1 MQNLLIE
8 AMQDINNQIKEL
20 DKDFDYLVI
29 SELRRKRF
37 FILSTYRH
45 LLVSGY
51 ITGSQTAV
59 KSMPEIYR
67 NMEVSQ

>member
-1 MQNLLIE
+1 MQKLLIKS
-8 AMQDINNQIKEL
+8 MQDINNQIKEL
-20 DKDFDYLVI
+20 DKEFDYLVI

-37 FILSTYRH
+37 YIFSTYRH
-45 LLVSGY
+45 LHNLGY
-51 ITGSQTAV
+51 FTGSQKAV